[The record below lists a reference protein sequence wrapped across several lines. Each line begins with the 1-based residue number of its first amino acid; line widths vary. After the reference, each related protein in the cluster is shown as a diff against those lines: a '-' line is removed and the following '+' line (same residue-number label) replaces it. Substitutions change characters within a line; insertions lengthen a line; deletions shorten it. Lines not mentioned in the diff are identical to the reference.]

1 MKAVELVSIGQLT
14 LVEKEKPSPKKG
26 EVLLKIMACGICG
39 SDIPRTFVTG
49 SYHFP
54 TVLGHEFSGEIVA
67 LGDEVEESYLGRK
80 AAVFPLLPCNQCEF
94 CQSGNYAQCTNYNYF
109 GSRTDGG
116 FEEYL
121 AVPVFNLV
129 LLEDQVSFEE
139 GAMVEPAT
147 VAQHVV
153 NKAQVTLGDSIVIF
167 GAGPIGVM
175 VAQWAKING
184 AGKVLLAD
192 IDQTKVDFAKEL
204 GFEFVCNSGEVSAEE
219 FIKETLGGK
228 LADIAVEATGSSAAF
243 DQCVQSIRAFG
254 RVVLLGNPHSD
265 MTLKQKTYD
274 QFMRK
279 EGTIVGMFNSVYDK
293 IPKNE
298 WRVTAQAIADG
309 SLNLSPLITHKVPIE
324 ELIAAF
330 DMVHE
335 KKEFYNKV
343 LMVHEDLL

>member
-1 MKAVELVSIGQLT
+1 MKAVELVSIGYLT

-67 LGDEVEESYLGRK
+67 LGKEVPENYLGKK
-80 AAVFPLLPCNQCEF
+80 AAVFPLLPCNECEF
-94 CQSGNYAQCTNYNYF
+94 CRSGNYAQCTNYNYF

-121 AVPVFNLV
+121 AVPLFNLV
-129 LLEDQVSFEE
+129 LLEDHVSFEE

-147 VAQHVV
+147 VAQHVI
-153 NKAQVTLGDSIVIF
+153 NKAQLTLGDSIVVF

-184 AGKVLLAD
+184 AAKVLLVD
-192 IDQTKVDFAKEL
+192 IDQTKVDFAKKL
-204 GFEFVCNSGEVSAEE
+204 GFEFVCNSGEIPIEE
-219 FIKETLGGK
+219 FIQQTLDGK
-228 LADIAVEATGSSAAF
+228 LADVAVEATGSSAAF

-265 MTLKQKTYD
+265 MMLKQKTYD

-279 EGTIVGMFNSVYDK
+279 EGTIVGMFNSIYDK

-298 WRVTAQAIADG
+298 WQVTAQAIATG
-309 SLNLSPLITHKVPIE
+309 TLNLEPLITHKVAIE
-324 ELIAAF
+324 ELIEAF
-330 DMVHE
+330 NMVHE

-343 LMVHEDLL
+343 LMLHEDIL

>member
-67 LGDEVEESYLGRK
+67 LGEEVPENYLGKK
-80 AAVFPLLPCNQCEF
+80 AAVFPLLPCNECEF
-94 CQSGNYAQCTNYNYF
+94 CRSGNYAQCTNYNYF

-121 AVPVFNLV
+121 AVPLFNLV

-147 VAQHVV
+147 VAQHVI
-153 NKAQVTLGDSIVIF
+153 NKAQLTLGDSIVVF

-184 AGKVLLAD
+184 AAKVLLAD
-192 IDQTKVDFAKEL
+192 IDQKKVDFAKEL
-204 GFEFVCNSGEVSAEE
+204 GFEFVCNSGEIPIEE
-219 FIKETLGGK
+219 FIKQTLDGK
-228 LADIAVEATGSSAAF
+228 LADVAVEATGSSAAF
-243 DQCVQSIRAFG
+243 DQCVQSMRAFG

-265 MTLKQKTYD
+265 MMLKQKTYD

-279 EGTIVGMFNSVYDK
+279 EGTIVGMFNSIYDK

-298 WRVTAQAIADG
+298 WQVTAQAIAAG
-309 SLNLSPLITHKVPIE
+309 TLILEPLITHKVAIE
-324 ELIAAF
+324 ELIEAF
-330 DMVHE
+330 NMVHE

-343 LMVHEDLL
+343 LMLHEDIL